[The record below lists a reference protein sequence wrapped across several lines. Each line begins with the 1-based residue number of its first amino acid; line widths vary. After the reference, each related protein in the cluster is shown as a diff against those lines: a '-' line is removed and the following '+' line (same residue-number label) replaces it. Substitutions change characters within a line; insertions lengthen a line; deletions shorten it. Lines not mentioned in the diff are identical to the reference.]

1 MTTCEF
7 CMYATDECYLLEE
20 PIDYDPSGM
29 TVKDNCPMRKTYG
42 QIQIPD
48 SGRQDVRSDDKQ
60 DR

>member
-20 PIDYDPSGM
+20 PIEYDPSGM
-29 TVKDNCPMRKTYG
+29 TVKKNCPLRKKYG
-42 QIQIPD
+42 DLQISD

-60 DR
+60 D